1 MIQVIFVPVLFVC
14 MNHNCEFMQ
23 AQNWYKSEQQCRA
36 AVDAQKEN
44 LQKIGEDKMEMEV
57 LEAHLME
64 LIILDML
71 EQMDKQYHIIRDLNI
86 VR

>member
-23 AQNWYKSEQQCRA
+23 AQNWFKTEQQCRA

-44 LQKIGEDKMEMEV
+44 LQKMALKGGQMV
-57 LEAHLME
+57 T
-64 LIILDML
+64 LIEGTCITLKNGML
-71 EQMDKQYHIIRDLNI
+71 
-86 VR
+86 

>member
-23 AQNWYKSEQQCRA
+23 AQNWFKTKQQCRV

-44 LQKIGEDKMEMEV
+44 LQKMALKGGQMV
-57 LEAHLME
+57 T
-64 LIILDML
+64 LIEGTCITLKNGML
-71 EQMDKQYHIIRDLNI
+71 
-86 VR
+86 

>member
-36 AVDAQKEN
+36 AVDLQKEN
-44 LQKIGEDKMEMEV
+44 LQKMALKGGQMV
-57 LEAHLME
+57 T
-64 LIILDML
+64 LIEGTCITLRNGML
-71 EQMDKQYHIIRDLNI
+71 
-86 VR
+86 

>member
-23 AQNWYKSEQQCRA
+23 AQNWYKSEQQCRV

-44 LQKIGEDKMEMEV
+44 LQKMALKGGQMV
-57 LEAHLME
+57 T
-64 LIILDML
+64 LIEGTCIPLKGGML
-71 EQMDKQYHIIRDLNI
+71 
-86 VR
+86 